1 MNKDY
6 LTRVAKGNYDGGVDS
21 IFSISGDSALPMA
34 KRICFGSFT
43 KGFHS
48 PRKCDITVRLFHE
61 IKPDTRFFGVTPFEL
76 DEIVQYLNDLKKIF
90 PFEFS
95 IKETTCTSQMPGAIE
110 AYYPFKENEIKCYDI
125 TYSID
130 GPHIQYMFILTMQRF
145 LYARFDCYFLAVALK
160 IKNEFEEFQKMNLFN
175 ILNCVIATTSPG
187 NRGGDMFHFDAE
199 HFCYLWSSPTL
210 REYLLK
216 MEEKASDAEQYG
228 TQGVAD
234 LHSCMV
240 YCHDSRLREY
250 PLANSD
256 ILHFH
261 GIEPDTEGSN
271 YFKNTLDIIVS
282 NLRILREYNG
292 YSELGK
298 QRISAIENMERS
310 MNSSRMNF
318 YSDDRASGDI
328 YKAPNT
334 KFDESLLETT

>member
-21 IFSISGDSALPMA
+21 IFSISGDSMLPMA

-95 IKETTCTSQMPGAIE
+95 IKETTCTSQWPGSIE

-145 LYARFDCYFLAVALK
+145 LYARFDCYYLAVALK
-160 IKNEFEEFQKMNLFN
+160 IKNEFEEFKKMNLFN
-175 ILNCVIATTSPG
+175 IMNCVISTISPSY
-187 NRGGDMFHFDAE
+187 RGGDMFHFDAE
-199 HFCYLWSSPTL
+199 HFCYLWSSQTL

-216 MEEKASDAEQYG
+216 VEEKASDYSQYG
-228 TQGVAD
+228 ADGVAD
-234 LHSCMV
+234 LYSCMV
-240 YCHDSRLREY
+240 YCADSRLRRSSMSN
-250 PLANSD
+250 AD
-256 ILHFH
+256 ILRFH
-261 GIEPDTEGSN
+261 GIEPDTKESN
-271 YFKNTLDIIVS
+271 YFKTILDAIVS
-282 NLRILREYNG
+282 NLRVLREYNG

-298 QRISAIENMERS
+298 ERIKAIENMERS
-310 MNSSRMNF
+310 MNSNRINY
-318 YSDDRASGDI
+318 YSDNGVPGDI
-328 YKAPNT
+328 YRAPNT